1 LSSAPVNLNTDST
14 DGNKVI
20 VDRIIAIWGFTEAA
34 FGGILHALKIPFT
47 GLFIGSIAVIL
58 ITLISH
64 YSKDKLTI
72 LRATIIVLL
81 VKGLLSPHTPVTAY
95 FAVFLQGFI
104 GYLIFSF
111 VKFETPAALLLGFI
125 SLLLSAF
132 QKFIITTLFFGMTFW
147 KSIDLFTDYVFSQ
160 VKIFNGHQA
169 VSSSI
174 VLVSLYTLVH
184 VIAGL
189 IAGAKAVKFPQ
200 KLNSPEMQA
209 LKKQFHQ
216 SDIEAIALNKERK
229 KKSWWKKPSSVAL
242 ILFLLILLGLTYFF
256 PLAGKSQAYDI
267 AVMILRAI
275 VLFGAWYLLLSAPV
289 KIFLSKLMEK
299 NKFRYAGEIDRITG
313 TFPVFRR
320 VISHCWKNSADY
332 KGIKRMRKFISNSIV
347 LLLICDL

>member
-1 LSSAPVNLNTDST
+1 LNST
-14 DGNKVI
+14 PGNISNDTEEANKLI
-20 VDRIIAIWGFTEAA
+20 VDRIIAMWGFTEAA

-64 YSKDKLTI
+64 YSKDKFAI
-72 LRATIIVLL
+72 LKATIIVLL

-111 VKFETPAALLLGFI
+111 VRFEAPAALLLGFI
-125 SLLLSAF
+125 SLLFSAF
-132 QKFIITTLFFGMTFW
+132 QKFLITTLFFGMTFW

-160 VKIFNGHQA
+160 IKIFNVHQT
-169 VSSSI
+169 VSTSF

-189 IAGAKAVKFPQ
+189 SAGAKAIQFP
-200 KLNSPEMQA
+200 KKINSPQMQA
-209 LKKQFHQ
+209 LKKQFHLA
-216 SDIEAIALNKERK
+216 DIETITMNRDGK
-229 KKSWWKKPSSVAL
+229 KKVWWKKPSRIAL
-242 ILFLLILLGLTYFF
+242 MVFLILLLLLTYFF
-256 PLAGKSQAYDI
+256 PLTGKSQAYDI

-275 VLFGAWYLLLSAPV
+275 VLFAAWYLLLSAPV
-289 KIFLSKLMEK
+289 RIFLMKLMEK
-299 NKFRYAGEIDRITG
+299 NKFKYAGEIERITG

-320 VISHCWKNSADY
+320 VISHCWKNSADC
-332 KGIKRMRKFISNSIV
+332 KGIKRMRKFISDSIV